1 MDEKFSVSQAQKQK
15 QALSQSLA
23 MSIKLTELTG
33 TDILSYLQNEALD
46 NPLFDV
52 VLPETCNHSLDDYNP
67 DQDSH
72 INRDS
77 RSASCVIERTYAN
90 PEGSTLYD
98 YLKNQVQL
106 ETGIS
111 EPLRHVVNY
120 LISQLDESGF
130 LRLDIA
136 ETARF
141 YHIPPQI
148 LNQALAF
155 LQSLDPAGIGARSLA
170 ECYILQ
176 LKRLKKKPERLEEVL
191 AQYGEDLICKHMSKI
206 SQRLQIPTAQLYEMV
221 EFLSRLSPAPGKQ
234 FTTDTAIC
242 VYPDVFLTF
251 ESGKPH
257 LRYADENIPEITFH
271 QDIFNEYGVMSD
283 DVRHFARQRY
293 AHYKYIQR
301 ALMMRRMT
309 LLKVSTF
316 IVRHQLDFF
325 LDGSPLRPLTLKD
338 IAAACH
344 VSISTACRAVK
355 NKYICTENGV
365 YHLGYFLIREFS
377 FSADSPAVS
386 VAYIKQI
393 LADIIAKEDKSRP
406 YSDYRLYDIFQSIHI
421 PIARRTITK
430 YRKALKIP
438 DSRYRK
444 KRT

>member
-1 MDEKFSVSQAQKQK
+1 
-15 QALSQSLA
+15 
-23 MSIKLTELTG
+23 
-33 TDILSYLQNEALD
+33 
-46 NPLFDV
+46 
-52 VLPETCNHSLDDYNP
+52 
-67 DQDSH
+67 
-72 INRDS
+72 
-77 RSASCVIERTYAN
+77 
-90 PEGSTLYD
+90 
-98 YLKNQVQL
+98 
-106 ETGIS
+106 
-111 EPLRHVVNY
+111 
-120 LISQLDESGF
+120 
-130 LRLDIA
+130 
-136 ETARF
+136 
-141 YHIPPQI
+141 
-148 LNQALAF
+148 
-155 LQSLDPAGIGARSLA
+155 
-170 ECYILQ
+170 
-176 LKRLKKKPERLEEVL
+176 
-191 AQYGEDLICKHMSKI
+191 
-206 SQRLQIPTAQLYEMV
+206 
-221 EFLSRLSPAPGKQ
+221 
-234 FTTDTAIC
+234 
-242 VYPDVFLTF
+242 
-251 ESGKPH
+251 
-257 LRYADENIPEITFH
+257 
-271 QDIFNEYGVMSD
+271 
-283 DVRHFARQRY
+283 
-293 AHYKYIQR
+293 
-301 ALMMRRMT
+301 MRRMT